1 MYLLV
6 TNIYNEREK
15 IAPMFERVS
24 KFTVKPMMWL
34 WIVDGSTDGSEEE
47 IERCAGFYRIP
58 VNYYILPPKEEGS
71 LRTIGKAYNM
81 AFDGLDIRHGEYDF
95 MVIMDVDAKFPHDY
109 TLICSITFSS
119 DKTIGVISGIP
130 RGIKKLKMP
139 TGNGKAV
146 RWNIVQEIDKFWNAA
161 PDTFLNIKAK
171 SMGYRWHIL
180 DFTIDAP
187 PPSRIDSYS
196 GALHAGWLWYYVSGS
211 WSGAIARM
219 VYRMFKR
226 RFGIAF
232 IKGFLDGRRDKIQAE
247 DVDVKEYYGRV

>member
-6 TNIYNEREK
+6 TNIYNEKDSIE
-15 IAPMFERVS
+15 PMFERVS
-24 KFTVKPMMWL
+24 KYTVKPKKWL
-34 WIVDGSTDGSEEE
+34 WIVDGSTDGSEKE
-47 IERCAGFYRIP
+47 IARCASIYRLP
-58 VNYYILPPKEEGS
+58 VELFPLLPKEKGS
-71 LRTIGKAYNM
+71 LRTIGKAYNV
-81 AFDGLDIRHGEYDF
+81 AFDVLNIRHEEYDF

-109 TLICSITFSS
+109 TLICSITLSS
-119 DKTIGVISGIP
+119 DKTIGVISAIP
-130 RGIKKLKMP
+130 RGIKELKMP

-146 RWNIVQEIDKFWNAA
+146 RWDIIQAIDKFWSAA

-180 DFTIDAP
+180 NFEIDAP
-187 PPSRIDSYS
+187 PPSRINSYS

-211 WSGAIARM
+211 WKGAIARM

-232 IKGFLDGRRDKIQAE
+232 IKGFLDGRRDKIQSD
-247 DVDVKEYYGRV
+247 DVDVMKFYGRV